1 MILLTGLY
9 HDPDAGRRAEL
20 RECLRRNAENV
31 LINEIH
37 LFSEDAVAAESL
49 QSDPVMSLNKI
60 RLVPHGRRLTFRDL
74 FDYSNRALGG
84 QGVIA
89 ANADIFFDDS
99 LALLDGYDLRGRLL
113 CLSRWDV
120 QADGSASF
128 FEHPASQDAWIF
140 RAPVSAFSCSFPLGV
155 PGCENRLAWE
165 AQRSGLKLANPGR
178 SIKANHLHLS
188 QVRNYTERQRLRG
201 ATESVTATFMET
213 RYPSARGP
221 APAAACA
228 RVAFH
233 ETMGYTVARLA
244 LGVSSHNNEPRP
256 FTAIPQALAGLLFTQ
271 VVACVVSPVEVEFLT
286 AGKLYVLVGNDWAGH
301 HPNTEWLSH
310 TGFREALPL
319 VETQARTGFEVWS
332 LVAEA
337 GERFVLPTQVMLAAA
352 ELVKNDGQRRFPVAE
367 HHTAK
372 DFVPEGSL
380 NPSGGERVVRAPT
393 RHLLIAARQK
403 CGLWSMFFQVIGL
416 IRYAERHGL
425 EPVVYFNDATCWWSP
440 DGYNGSRNA
449 WEYFFEPL
457 GHVSATE
464 LFRTKNI
471 ETRNIE
477 TKSSSLEHASL
488 QQIQAALPGDVVM
501 SDYILDHVG
510 HYDHTE
516 AQRQEYAA
524 IVERRIR
531 VKSQVLQKLNP
542 TLVAALASGATA
554 VHYRGTDKSCE
565 SPRQPIHD
573 YYDAL
578 QHRVD
583 PSHKLFVATD
593 DAPFLNWMI
602 ETYGDRVLYTPA
614 ARSANQIALHLGPH
628 RGPQQAEECLLDVLL
643 MAKCRHLVHGNSSV
657 TNGVLAFNPT
667 MSHEALHRPESERS
681 A

>member
-1 MILLTGLY
+1 M
-9 HDPDAGRRAEL
+9 
-20 RECLRRNAENV
+20 
-31 LINEIH
+31 
-37 LFSEDAVAAESL
+37 
-49 QSDPVMSLNKI
+49 Q
-60 RLVPHGRRLTFRDL
+60 HGRRLTFRDL
-74 FDYSNRALGG
+74 FDYLNRNLAGH
-84 QGVIA
+84 GVIA

-99 LALLDGYDLRGRLL
+99 LALLDGYDLEDRLL

-120 QADGSASF
+120 HADGSASL

-140 RAPVSAFSCSFPLGV
+140 QAPVRGFSCGFPLGV

-165 AQRSGLKLANPGR
+165 AQRAGLKLSNPGR

-188 QVRNYTERQRLRG
+188 QVWNYTERQRVSG
-201 ATESVTATFMET
+201 ATETVPATFLET

-221 APAAACA
+221 APGVACA

-233 ETMGYTVARLA
+233 ETMGYTIERLA
-244 LGVSSHNNEPRP
+244 PGISSHNNESRP
-256 FTAIPQALAGLLFTQ
+256 FKTIPEPLDGLPFTQ
-271 VVACVVSPVEVEFLT
+271 VVACVVSPVEVEFLSS
-286 AGKLYVLVGNDWAGH
+286 GKLYVLVGNDWTGH
-301 HPNTEWLSH
+301 HLATEWLSH

-319 VETQARTGFEVWS
+319 VETQSKTGFEIWS

-337 GERFVLPTQVMLAAA
+337 GEHFVLPTQVMLAANG
-352 ELVKNDGQRRFPVAE
+352 LVRNNGQHNFRVAE
-367 HHTAK
+367 RLAEPA
-372 DFVPEGSL
+372 V
-380 NPSGGERVVRAPT
+380 APPGRHLVIAT
-393 RHLLIAARQK
+393 RHN

-449 WEYFFEPL
+449 WEYFFEPISS
-457 GHVSATE
+457 VSAME
-464 LFRTKNI
+464 LLG
-471 ETRNIE
+471 TRAH
-477 TKSSSLEHASL
+477 SLEDASV
-488 QQIQAALPGDVVM
+488 QQIQAARPDDIVM

-516 AQRQEYAA
+516 EQRQEYAG
-524 IVERRIR
+524 IVERRIKL
-531 VKSQVLQKLNP
+531 KSQVLVKLNV
-542 TLVAALASGATA
+542 TLVEALTRGATA

-565 SPRQPIHD
+565 SARQSVHE

-593 DAPFLNWMI
+593 DAPFLEWMI
-602 ETYGDRVLYTPA
+602 GTYGDRVLYTQA
-614 ARSANQIALHLGPH
+614 ARSHDRTALHLGPH

-643 MAKCRHLVHGNSSV
+643 MSKCQHLVHGNSSV
-657 TNGVLAFNPT
+657 TNGVLAFNPA
-667 MSHEALHRPESERS
+667 MSHDALHVRTESEP